1 VVYCELW
8 EAIFTCPK
16 GKIAERIE
24 PQEIE
29 PPTRK
34 DWKTTI
40 MAPQFL
46 VRSQGLNHQLKLNT
60 VVYDGVEI
68 VRLKEGLIPVFEFA
82 DEVELQLV
90 VRRKKHATTST
101 AASTASNNLITT
113 STAVNDIGS
122 NQLKNAPKREVRV
135 ISSLL

>member
-1 VVYCELW
+1 
-8 EAIFTCPK
+8 
-16 GKIAERIE
+16 
-24 PQEIE
+24 
-29 PPTRK
+29 
-34 DWKTTI
+34 

-90 VRRKKHATTST
+90 IRRKKHATT
-101 AASTASNNLITT
+101 AASAANGNRITT

-122 NQLKNAPKREVRV
+122 NQLKILRNVR
-135 ISSLL
+135 